1 METTYSDAKHAILH
15 VQNDRSGMG
24 PIETINSDH
33 NIAFVNAQNHRSGLG
48 PIETCNSGTKVAV
61 LNAKKNIGEVCDPWR
76 LVILV
81 LKSLFCMQKPQMRAR
96 THRD

>member
-1 METTYSDAKHAILH
+1 MVVLNAK
-15 VQNDRSGMG
+15 
-24 PIETINSDH
+24 
-33 NIAFVNAQNHRSGLG
+33 NHKSGLG
-48 PIETCNSGTKVAV
+48 PIETCNSGAKVPV
-61 LNAKKNIGEVCDPWR
+61 LNAKNIGEVWDSQR